1 VTATQAAKMLLVAL
15 GYNADV
21 EKYNGSNWSLYVNVQ
36 ANQDGLYKDIEDIDT
51 GAALTRD
58 NAAQMVWNT
67 IQAYTIQKTSEINRN
82 DGTISDIYSK
92 SSHDMLEDMYD
103 GEIEKGVLDE
113 FSYNSNDEEWT
124 YTVNKVHVT
133 SKVDYTALLGQKV
146 KAVYKYDK
154 NAKENTAYGIFATD
168 SEVVLSGTV
177 ADLPKMTNSAD
188 TSFKIGS
195 TKYKLEGTLE
205 STPVYQFT
213 DTFGFDFIPEVKNAN
228 DNVTTTAV
236 NTLWALAGQATVGD
250 STVNVTA
257 YDAQNFTAVDKD
269 GNGKIDFFMIA
280 PFTVAKV
287 SYVGSD
293 KFRLAGDSTDYN
305 LDDVNV
311 YSGIAKDDFVIF
323 TAAANTAD
331 ETDTF
336 VKADKISGEVKKVDG
351 SDIMIDD
358 TWYTVDDSYGAI
370 SGGAAKNKVTS
381 AAAKLT
387 DAVVVNGFVFY
398 VDKADATSI
407 EDFAVVIATEAGGVG
422 GSQAK
427 LLFSDGKKEV
437 VSTDKSYAAAYNTSG
452 AQTNTNYLANG
463 TLVTYSKNSDGD
475 YILKAATINDGS
487 NYDLCAAGADAAA
500 VSKVSNSSDKAGYID
515 GAYVDDDAVIFIKY
529 KTDSYKVVTG
539 AQVKKMDI
547 SDFDTNFTNGYI
559 LATKTNGSNHV
570 DMAYV
575 STVTGTD
582 INDADTYYG
591 YVTAVAN
598 IQNADKEK
606 VKSVT
611 VWTADG
617 EKSFETAASSTTGA
631 DKIVKRNVIEYK
643 LNADG
648 EISEVVNGWDVDG
661 TNTISYNGTD
671 AAATVAITSLSPTL
685 KVQLESDTSALD
697 NLNTETNSN
706 REDYMD
712 LDSDTVYIYIENTDA
727 KGMEK
732 VDISTADDGIS
743 ENTRVPNAF
752 IVVDKDGD
760 VALVVYDVDNDIAE

>member
-1 VTATQAAKMLLVAL
+1 MT
-15 GYNADV
+15 
-21 EKYNGSNWSLYVNVQ
+21 
-36 ANQDGLYKDIEDIDT
+36 
-51 GAALTRD
+51 
-58 NAAQMVWNT
+58 
-67 IQAYTIQKTSEINRN
+67 
-82 DGTISDIYSK
+82 
-92 SSHDMLEDMYD
+92 
-103 GEIEKGVLDE
+103 
-113 FSYNSNDEEWT
+113 NSND
-124 YTVNKVHVT
+124 N
-133 SKVDYTALLGQKV
+133 
-146 KAVYKYDK
+146 
-154 NAKENTAYGIFATD
+154 
-168 SEVVLSGTV
+168 
-177 ADLPKMTNSAD
+177 
-188 TSFKIGS
+188 SFKIGS
-195 TKYKLEGTLE
+195 TKYKLESTLA

-213 DTFGFDFIPEVKNAN
+213 DTFGVDFIPEVKNAAGT
-228 DNVTTTAV
+228 VTTAAV
-236 NTLWALAGQATVGD
+236 NTLWKLAGQTTSAQT
-250 STVNVTA
+250 TVNVTA
-257 YDAQNFTAVDKD
+257 YDAQKFTAVDQN

-293 KFRLAGDSTDYN
+293 KFRLAGSSTDYN
-305 LDDVNV
+305 LDDVNA
-311 YSGIAKDDFVIF
+311 YKGIAKDDFVIF

-351 SDIMIDD
+351 SDIMVGD

-427 LLFSDGKKEV
+427 LFFSDGKKEV
-437 VSTDKSYAAAYNTSG
+437 VSTDKSYATGSANA
-452 AQTNTNYLANG
+452 LADG

-475 YILKAATINDGS
+475 YILKAATTADGS
-487 NYDLCAAGADAAA
+487 SYDFCNSGAAA
-500 VSKVSNSSDKAGYID
+500 ATVSKVSNSSDKAGYIN

-547 SDFDTNFTNGYI
+547 SDFANNFANGYI

-591 YVTAVAN
+591 YVTAVAD

-617 EKSFETAASSTTGA
+617 EKTYETAASSTTGA
-631 DKIVKRNVIEYK
+631 DTIAKRNVIEYK

-648 EISEVVNGWDVDG
+648 EISEVINSWDVDG
-661 TNTISYNGTD
+661 TNAIANSGTD
-671 AAATVAITSLSPTL
+671 NAATVAITSLSPTL
-685 KVQLESDTSALD
+685 KVQLKNQTSALD
-697 NLNTETNSN
+697 NLNTATYSN
-706 REDYMD
+706 NKAYMD

-732 VDISTADDGIS
+732 VDISTADDGVDTD
-743 ENTRVPNAF
+743 TRVPNAF

>member
-1 VTATQAAKMLLVAL
+1 MT
-15 GYNADV
+15 
-21 EKYNGSNWSLYVNVQ
+21 
-36 ANQDGLYKDIEDIDT
+36 
-51 GAALTRD
+51 
-58 NAAQMVWNT
+58 
-67 IQAYTIQKTSEINRN
+67 
-82 DGTISDIYSK
+82 
-92 SSHDMLEDMYD
+92 
-103 GEIEKGVLDE
+103 
-113 FSYNSNDEEWT
+113 NSND
-124 YTVNKVHVT
+124 N
-133 SKVDYTALLGQKV
+133 
-146 KAVYKYDK
+146 
-154 NAKENTAYGIFATD
+154 
-168 SEVVLSGTV
+168 
-177 ADLPKMTNSAD
+177 
-188 TSFKIGS
+188 SFKIGS
-195 TKYKLEGTLE
+195 TKYKLESTLA

-213 DTFGFDFIPEVKNAN
+213 DTFGVDFIPEVKNTAGT
-228 DNVTTTAV
+228 VTTAAV
-236 NTLWALAGQATVGD
+236 NTLWKLAGQTTSAGA
-250 STVNVTA
+250 TVNVTA
-257 YDAQNFTAVDKD
+257 YDAQKFTAVDQN

-293 KFRLAGDSTDYN
+293 KFRLAGSSTDYN
-305 LDDVNV
+305 LDDVNA
-311 YSGIAKDDFVIF
+311 YKGIAKDDFVIF

-351 SDIMIDD
+351 SDIMVGD
-358 TWYTVDDSYGAI
+358 TWYTVDNSYGEI

-437 VSTDKSYAAAYNTSG
+437 VSTDKSYAAAYNASNT
-452 AQTNTNYLANG
+452 QTNTNYLANG

-475 YILKAATINDGS
+475 YILKAATTEDGS
-487 NYDLCAAGADAAA
+487 SYDSCAAGAAAA
-500 VSKVSNSSDKAGYID
+500 TVSKVSNSSDKAGYIN
-515 GAYVDDDAVIFIKY
+515 GAYIDDDVVIFIKC

-547 SDFDTNFTNGYI
+547 SDFATNFANGYI

-591 YVTAVAN
+591 YVTAVAD

-617 EKSFETAASSTTGA
+617 EKSFETAASSTAGA
-631 DKIVKRNVIEYK
+631 DTIAKRNVIEYK

-648 EISEVVNGWDVDG
+648 EISEVINSWDVDG
-661 TNTISYNGTD
+661 TNAIANSGTD
-671 AAATVAITSLSPTL
+671 NAATVAITSLSPTL
-685 KVQLESDTSALD
+685 KVQLKNQTSALD
-697 NLNTETNSN
+697 NLNTATYSN
-706 REDYMD
+706 NKAYMD

-732 VDISTADDGIS
+732 VDISTADDGVDTD
-743 ENTRVPNAF
+743 TRVPNAF